1 MNTIVF
7 MERKYIRNDT
17 DVYGFYGGVAMDNYM
32 GLSTQVAVTLE
43 IYTNKETADKRRVQ
57 VGWCDV
63 ILKRGR
69 TNITADNADTLT
81 FLEVLTRAPG
91 WWFKDKDE
99 ETEEKME
106 CLASYI
112 NEAKITEQS
121 VNQYLPLFPSDTA
134 KKLKESGLV
143 FYAT

>member
-134 KKLKESGLV
+134 KN
-143 FYAT
+143 